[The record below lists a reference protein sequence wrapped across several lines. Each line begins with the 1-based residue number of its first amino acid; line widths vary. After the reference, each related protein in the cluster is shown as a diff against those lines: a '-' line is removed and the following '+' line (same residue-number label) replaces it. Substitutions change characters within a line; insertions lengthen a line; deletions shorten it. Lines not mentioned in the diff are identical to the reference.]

1 LINLSALWLSL
12 SNTQQ
17 QTPAHKKESY
27 HLLQTPEKME
37 LATKLVGFY
46 CEETSIYNKVVGTQP
61 YATMEGTQVTATST
75 ATTNL
80 RQLTTSLKTVR
91 EAVLDAMQS
100 QFYKIYHPMYGKA
113 VIGGCSLPTK
123 EKYDEVVASLLLGKS
138 LSMLV
143 MRILGQ

>member
-1 LINLSALWLSL
+1 
-12 SNTQQ
+12 
-17 QTPAHKKESY
+17 
-27 HLLQTPEKME
+27 
-37 LATKLVGFY
+37 
-46 CEETSIYNKVVGTQP
+46 
-61 YATMEGTQVTATST
+61 MEGTQVTATST